1 MLLDAFGNPVK
12 IQPLTKELAGPLSYV
27 RQSIFETV
35 ASGLTPSRLASI
47 LQAAKEGD
55 AVDFLTLAIDM
66 EEREPH
72 YASVIGTRKQAVSGL
87 ALQVE
92 SASDAAEDVKQADAI
107 RDILRTDAFS
117 ELVDD
122 LMDAVAKGFSVCE
135 IMWDKSETLWWPA
148 EFHWRDP
155 RWFVFHRNT
164 DQIYLKNGIAAI
176 DPPGEP
182 LAPFK
187 FIVHYPKI
195 RNGLKIASGIA
206 RLVAVSFMC
215 KSYVLKDWMTFIETY
230 GHPLR
235 LGRYS
240 PVASQGDIDI
250 LRRAVLGLGIDAAAV
265 LPDSMK
271 IDFEQPPNTT
281 GGDKLFEG
289 MGDWLD
295 RQVSKAVLGQTMTT
309 DNGSSLA
316 QAKVHEEVRQ
326 DILVADTKKLCA
338 SLNRYL
344 VKPFIDLNYGRR
356 DRGKYPRIYFPF
368 KDQIDIT
375 AFAGALAQL
384 VPLGLRVEQSV
395 VCDRL
400 GIPDAGKDAVILQ
413 SAQPQPQPPPKGPV
427 KTALNAQTAA
437 IADDL
442 ADEIVAAALD
452 DWEEIMPELVD
463 PIRKAAEESNSY
475 EEFAEKLL
483 ALADTIDPKKL
494 TRALAEATWKART
507 AGNAE

>member
-1 MLLDAFGNPVK
+1 MLLDAHG
-12 IQPLTKELAGPLSYV
+12 QPIKTRELTKELAGPLTYV
-27 RQSIFETV
+27 RQSIFDTV
-35 ASGLTPSRLASI
+35 ASGLTPSRLAGI
-47 LQAAKEGD
+47 LRAAREGE
-55 AVDFLTLAIDM
+55 AQDFLTLAMDM

-72 YASVIGTRKQAVSGL
+72 YASVISTRKQAVSGL

-92 SASDAAEDVKQADAI
+92 SASDAADDVKQADAI

-117 ELVDD
+117 SLVDD

-135 IMWDKSETLWWPA
+135 IMWDKSESLWWPA

-155 RWFVFHRNT
+155 RWFVFHRDT
-164 DQIYLKNGIAAI
+164 DQIYLRNGVAAI

-215 KSYVLKDWMTFIETY
+215 KSYVLKDWMTFIENY

-240 PVASQGDIDI
+240 PAASQADIDT

-265 LPDSMK
+265 LPDSMR

-281 GGDKLFEG
+281 GGDKLFQG

-309 DNGSSLA
+309 DDGSSLA

-326 DILVADTKKLCA
+326 DILVSDTKKLCA
-338 SLNRYL
+338 TLNRYL
-344 VKPFIDLNYGRR
+344 VKPFIDLNYGPRK
-356 DRGKYPRIYFPF
+356 RGKYPRIYFPF
-368 KDQIDIT
+368 NTEIDIT

-400 GIPDAGKDAVILQ
+400 GIPDAKEGAVLL
-413 SAQPQPQPPPKGPV
+413 QPQAPIPPTV
-427 KTALNAQTAA
+427 KTALNAQSAA
-437 IADDL
+437 IASDL
-442 ADEIVAAALD
+442 ADEILD
-452 DWEEIMPELVD
+452 DSLAEWEAVIPDTVD
-463 PIRKAAEESNSY
+463 PIRQALESSSSY
-475 EEFAEKLL
+475 AEFAEKLL
-483 ALADTIDPKKL
+483 ALADTIEPMKL
-494 TRALAEATWKART
+494 TQALATATWKARA
-507 AGNAE
+507 AGNAD